1 MFKNLLQHSIVYGIG
16 NILQNA
22 AGFFLLP
29 LYTAYLTVS
38 ELGLL
43 EVFIVSIS
51 ILFTLLQLGLGSALF
66 KYYSYDNNSGSAQNK
81 NKLIISSSFYFLA
94 IFSLAAVLPLYFIRQ
109 NISELLF
116 GNTIHADLITL
127 LLITVFFQLFWV
139 MPTAY
144 LRIQNKSIYLSV
156 LNATKFL
163 IQIGVTIYAVAILN
177 GKITGVLIARV
188 ITAILFAFLFTWS
201 IRQQLSRSFSVEVVR
216 ELLSYSIYLVPVSIG
231 GLILLMASRYF
242 ILFFHDSQALGY
254 FSVANRIATILLLAI
269 SGFQMAWPSIM
280 FRMKNKPDAKHYY
293 SKIFSYYLIAFS
305 FLAMMLTFY
314 SHEIVLL
321 LSNKEYLSAAGLI
334 PILSF
339 SFIFYGLFY
348 SGTVGINI
356 YKKTYYQTI
365 AMGVG
370 AIFNLILNLI
380 LTPAYGIV
388 GTSVAIFISFAIVG
402 ILAFKFSQRIYYIPI
417 EWKRILL
424 FSANSI
430 VALMLYFIGLLSM
443 NPLNFI
449 TKTVLLLILFPASL
463 YITGVFTREEKIYLL
478 HRLLN
483 YKQGSAK

>member
-1 MFKNLLQHSIVYGIG
+1 MFKNLLQHSIIYGISS
-16 NILQNA
+16 ILQNA

-43 EVFIVSIS
+43 EIVIVSIS

-66 KYYSYDNNSGSAQNK
+66 KYYSYDSHSDNAREK
-81 NKLIISSSFYFLA
+81 NKLIISSSVYFLA
-94 IFSLAAVLPLYFIRQ
+94 IFSLAAVSSLYFIRQ

-116 GNTIHADLITL
+116 GSAIYADLITL
-127 LLITVFFQLFWV
+127 MLITVFFQLFWV

-144 LRIQNKSIYLSV
+144 LRIQNKSIYLSI
-156 LNATKFL
+156 LNATKFF
-163 IQIGVTIYAVAILN
+163 IQISITIYAVAVLN
-177 GKITGVLIARV
+177 GKIAGVVTARV

-201 IRQQLSRSFSVEVVR
+201 IKQLLSRSFSAETVR
-216 ELLSYSIYLVPVSIG
+216 ELLSYSIYLVPVSVG
-231 GLILLMASRYF
+231 SLILLMSSRYF
-242 ILFFHDSQALGY
+242 ILLFHDSQALGY

-269 SGFQMAWPSIM
+269 SGFQRAWPSIM
-280 FRMKNKPDAKHYY
+280 FRIKNKPDAKQYY
-293 SKIFSYYLIAFS
+293 SKIFSYYLITFS
-305 FLAMMLTFY
+305 FLSMILTFY
-314 SHEIVLL
+314 SQEIVLL
-321 LSNKEYLSAAGLI
+321 LSNEEYLSAVGLI

-339 SFIFYGLFY
+339 SFLFYGFFY

-365 AMGVG
+365 AMVVG
-370 AIFNLILNLI
+370 AIFNLVLNFI
-380 LTPAYGIV
+380 LTPAYGIM

-402 ILAFKFSQRIYYIPI
+402 LLAFRFSQRIYHIPI
-417 EWKRILL
+417 EWKRIILL
-424 FSANSI
+424 AANLII
-430 VALMLYFIGLLSM
+430 VLMLYLIGLQSI

-478 HRLLN
+478 HRLSN